1 MTFRPTDDGGVMV
14 ADVGNRR
21 AIHLTDADV
30 NRLIAA
36 TGRRV
41 SPAKARML
49 RYPVTTPAK
58 ARFEQVDG

>member
-1 MTFRPTDDGGVMV
+1 MSNRPVIVPDDEGG
-14 ADVGNRR
+14 AIITQ
-21 AIHLTDADV
+21 AIHLTDADI

-49 RYPVTTPAK
+49 RYRVK
-58 ARFEQVDG
+58 ASTDA